1 MFVVVVTVEVDVVA
15 TELLVVVVVSAA
27 GAVVVVVVST
37 GFVVDV
43 VVVTA
48 LISMKPSIAI
58 TLAVMSLPLSPETQS
73 EPLAHFTGYLPA
85 GVFSGTV

>member
-27 GAVVVVVVST
+27 GAVVVVVVSP

-58 TLAVMSLPLSPETQS
+58 TLAVMSLPLSPET
-73 EPLAHFTGYLPA
+73 
-85 GVFSGTV
+85 